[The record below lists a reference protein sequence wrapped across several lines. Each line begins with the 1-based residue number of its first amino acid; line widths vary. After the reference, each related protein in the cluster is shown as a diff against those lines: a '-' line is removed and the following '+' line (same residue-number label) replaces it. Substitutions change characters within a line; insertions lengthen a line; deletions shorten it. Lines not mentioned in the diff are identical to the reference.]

1 MSVSRPALPLL
12 MSAALALAACGGD
25 QQRPYHFTA
34 SRGTD
39 IDNSFERV
47 ARALADLGHTPVTV
61 ERGSGLIT
69 TKWEDTGMSFG
80 LVEGKTATLV
90 KRFHLTVQKGA
101 SGDEVT
107 VKIELK
113 KCAEGFTIKEDTDLV
128 GTCEAMGDLP
138 DPQQREVDQLGQ
150 GLEQTLSKGQ

>member
-1 MSVSRPALPLL
+1 
-12 MSAALALAACGGD
+12 
-25 QQRPYHFTA
+25 FTA
-34 SRGTD
+34 PRGTD

-47 ARALADLGHTPVTV
+47 TRALADSGHPPITI

-90 KRFHLTVQKGA
+90 KRFHVTVQTGA
-101 SGDEVT
+101 SGAEVT
-107 VKIELK
+107 VKMELK
-113 KCAEGFTIKEDTDLV
+113 KCAAGGYTIKDDTDLV
-128 GTCEAMGDLP
+128 GSCEAMGDLP